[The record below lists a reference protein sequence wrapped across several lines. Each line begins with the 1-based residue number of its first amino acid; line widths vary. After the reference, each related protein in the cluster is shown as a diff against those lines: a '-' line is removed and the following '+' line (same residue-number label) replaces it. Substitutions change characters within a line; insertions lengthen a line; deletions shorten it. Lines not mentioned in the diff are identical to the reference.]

1 MESQVDIVSSVET
14 ESPERPGD
22 TKLL

>member
-14 ESPERPGD
+14 ESLERPGD